1 MVIYFYICICYIG
14 PRASIQTT
22 ITHRYT
28 AKETFEYILYST
40 YVLLITTPFKGKT
53 NLTQFTM
60 KRKKLTQLFGL
71 MVLMLLMPG
80 ISFAQNLHVQGR
92 VLDELGEGL
101 IGAGVIIQGTTQGT
115 VTDIDGNYD
124 LPSVPQGAVLEFS
137 CVGYKTMQ
145 VQVTSQI
152 LNVTLE
158 PDSRLID
165 ESVVVAYGQAN
176 KVTITGAVTAVSG
189 ESLMKSP
196 VANVANALQG
206 NLPGVSAVQASGMPG
221 ADEPVIR
228 IRGVGSLNSADPLV
242 LVDGVER
249 PFSQLDPNEIASI
262 SVLKDASA
270 TAVFGVRG
278 ANGVILVT
286 TKRGEVGK
294 ASVTASASAAMQ
306 TIAQF
311 IDFADSYTYGQ
322 MYNYTQITD
331 MLPVNQWP
339 GSVKIGDYSPYGE
352 NVRFK
357 QDVMEHFRLGDM
369 PRTFPNTDWIDYI
382 MNDAAWQEQAN
393 VNVSGGTEKVR
404 YFVSAGYLNQNSLFK
419 TFSDNKNETFDFQRL
434 NYRANLDIEVS
445 KYSQLSLTL
454 GGRMQVRNTMVGG
467 EGFLFRYLQGA
478 TPYAGIGVDE
488 EGRHIIADP
497 NKVGAYDRDALS
509 NYYNLG
515 YENQSTN
522 ALNFDVQYKLDLS
535 FLTKGLDFKA
545 KASYNSEYTAQK
557 YRQNGYGTGLTYVAT
572 LDQDGNEVLRKENV
586 TWPIPYSE
594 GKWGSRNWYAE
605 ASFNYARRFGKHNI
619 GALLLYNQSKT
630 YYPWDSSNSLYQSI
644 PKGYVGLV
652 GRVTY
657 DYDTKY
663 LIDFNIG
670 YNGSENFAPGKRY
683 GTFPSV
689 SVGWIPSQEK
699 WWAPVKDVVSYLK
712 FRGSYGLVGNDN
724 TNGARFLYLPGTW
737 QFFQGHMGWNPQTQ
751 GANFG
756 TNGNW
761 LQGVRELTAG
771 NPNVTWEKATK
782 INVGVDAGF
791 FNDKL
796 HAYVDVFWEDRKDIL
811 VSNSST
817 LPAVTSLPANYVN
830 EGRVKNHGFE
840 VTLNWEQKIGDF
852 RYSISPN
859 FAYAKNKVI
868 EMLEVKPMYDYLSRT
883 GHPVGQ
889 RFGYE
894 LFEFYQPGTEERYYE
909 KYGVFMPDQNID
921 IKYGD
926 CVYVDLNNDGKIDQN
941 DQKPLGYTD
950 NPEITYSLNFN
961 FQYKGFDFTMLW
973 IGADHVSRQ
982 LNGYFRDQFGSTNTS
997 ALTQWVADNSWTE
1010 DNPDAILPRISFTNR
1025 VHNNRD
1031 SQAWVVDSK
1040 YVRLK
1045 NVEIGYTITPKK
1057 GSFFNYV
1064 RVYAS
1069 GNNLLTFADFKG
1081 NDPEAP
1087 GSGLDHGMR
1096 YPMTRLFNIGAQ
1108 INF

>member
-1 MVIYFYICICYIG
+1 
-14 PRASIQTT
+14 
-22 ITHRYT
+22 
-28 AKETFEYILYST
+28 
-40 YVLLITTPFKGKT
+40 
-53 NLTQFTM
+53 
-60 KRKKLTQLFGL
+60 
-71 MVLMLLMPG
+71 MLLMSG
-80 ISFAQNLHVQGR
+80 QAFAQNLR
-92 VLDELGEGL
+92 VTGKVVDENGEGV
-101 IGAGVIIQGTTQGT
+101 IGAGVVLQGTANGT
-115 VTDIDGNYD
+115 ITDVDGNYE
-124 LPSVPQGAVLEFS
+124 LPSVPQGATLEFS
-137 CVGYKTMQ
+137 CVGYKTML
-145 VQVTSQI
+145 VQVTGSR
-152 LNVTLE
+152 LDVTMA

-165 ESVVVAYGQAN
+165 ESVVVAYGQQN
-176 KVTITGAVTAVSG
+176 KVTITGSVAAVGG
-189 ESLMKSP
+189 EALLKSP

-228 IRGVGSLNSADPLV
+228 IRGVGSLNSAEPLV

-249 PFSQLDPNEIASI
+249 PFSQLDPNEIESI

-286 TKRGEVGK
+286 TKRGEIGK
-294 ASVTASASAAMQ
+294 ASVTASVSAAMQ
-306 TIAQF
+306 TISQF

-322 MYNYTQITD
+322 MWNYTAITD
-331 MLPVNQWP
+331 ALAPSDWP
-339 GSVKIGDYSPYGE
+339 GTVNITDYTPYADNGI
-352 NVRFK
+352 RFS
-357 QDVMEHFRLGDM
+357 QEVMEHFRTGDM
-369 PRTFPNTDWIDYI
+369 PTTFPNTDWIDYI

-404 YFVSAGYLNQNSLFK
+404 YFVSAGFLNQNSLLK
-419 TFSDNKNETFDFQRL
+419 TFSSNKNETFDYQRL
-434 NYRANLDIEVS
+434 NYRANLDINIS
-445 KYSQLSLTL
+445 KNSTLSLTL
-454 GGRMQVRNTMVGG
+454 GGRMQDRNTMGGG

-478 TPYAGIGVDE
+478 TPYAGIGIDE
-488 EGRHIIADP
+488 QGRHIISDA
-497 NKVGAYDRDALS
+497 NIVGPFDRDALS

-522 ALNFDVQYKLDLS
+522 ALNFDIQYKLDMG
-535 FLTKGLDFKA
+535 FLTKGLDFKV
-545 KASYNSEYTAQK
+545 KAAYNSEYTAQK
-557 YRQNGYGTGLTYVAT
+557 YRQNGYGTGVHYVAT
-572 LDQDGNEVLRKENV
+572 IVHGHEALRKENV

-605 ASFNYARRFGKHNI
+605 ASFNYARRFGKHNV

-630 YYPWDSSNSLYQSI
+630 YYPWDSDDSLYQSI

-663 LIDFNIG
+663 LLDFNIG

-689 SVGWIPSQEK
+689 SLGWIPSQEK
-699 WWAPVKDVVSYLK
+699 WWAPIKPVVSYLK
-712 FRGSYGLVGNDN
+712 FRASYGLVGNDN
-724 TNGARFLYLPGTW
+724 TNGARFLYLPGAWSFYT
-737 QFFQGHMGWNPQTQ
+737 GSMTWNPQER

-756 TNGNW
+756 VNGNW
-761 LQGVRELTAG
+761 LPAVKELTAG

-782 INVGVDAGF
+782 INVGMDAGF

-796 HAYVDVFWEDRKDIL
+796 HAYVDFFWEDRKDIL
-811 VSNSST
+811 VSNAST

-859 FAYAKNKVI
+859 FAFARNEVI

-889 RFGYE
+889 RFGYD
-894 LFEFYQPGTEERYYE
+894 LFEFYEPGATEERYFA
-909 KYGVFMPDQNID
+909 KYGVEMPDQVNP
-921 IKYGD
+921 IKPGD
-926 CVYVDLNNDGKIDQN
+926 CVYVDLNGDNIIDAN

-950 NPEITYSLNFN
+950 NPEITYSVNFN
-961 FQYKGFDFTMLW
+961 FQWKGLDFTMLW
-973 IGADHVSRQ
+973 IGADHVSRS

-997 ALTQWVADNSWTE
+997 ALTQYVADNSWTE
-1010 DNPDAILPRISFTNR
+1010 DNTDALLPRISFTNR

-1031 SQAWVVDSK
+1031 SQAWVINSR

-1045 NVEIGYTITPKK
+1045 NVELGYTFTPKK
-1057 GSFFNYV
+1057 GAFFNYI

-1069 GNNLLTFADFKG
+1069 GNNLLTFSDFKG

-1087 GSGLDHGMR
+1087 GSGLDYGVR

-1108 INF
+1108 FNF

>member
-1 MVIYFYICICYIG
+1 MFGLV
-14 PRASIQTT
+14 A
-22 ITHRYT
+22 
-28 AKETFEYILYST
+28 
-40 YVLLITTPFKGKT
+40 VLL
-53 NLTQFTM
+53 L
-60 KRKKLTQLFGL
+60 
-71 MVLMLLMPG
+71 
-80 ISFAQNLHVQGR
+80 ISGQIFAQNLNVHGK
-92 VLDELGEGL
+92 VLDENGEGL
-101 IGAGVIIQGTTQGT
+101 IGAGVVIQGTTQGT
-115 VTDIDGNYD
+115 ITDVDGSYQ
-124 LPSVPQGAVLEFS
+124 LSVPQGSTLEFS
-137 CVGYKTMQ
+137 CVGYKAQ
-145 VQVTSQI
+145 LVQVTGPN
-152 LNVTLE
+152 LTVTLA
-158 PDSRLID
+158 PDSKLID
-165 ESVVVAYGQAN
+165 ESVVVAYGSQN
-176 KVTITGAVTAVSG
+176 KVTITGAVTAVG
-189 ESLMKSP
+189 GDALMKSP
-196 VANVANALQG
+196 VPNVANALQG
-206 NLPGVSAVQASGMPG
+206 NLPGVTAVQPSGMPG

-228 IRGVGSLNSADPLV
+228 IRGVGSLNSAEPLV

-249 PFSQLDPNEIASI
+249 PFSQLDPNEIESI

-294 ASVTASASAAMQ
+294 ASVSASFSTAAQ
-306 TIAQF
+306 TISQF

-322 MYNYTQITD
+322 MWNYTAITD
-331 MLPVNQWP
+331 ALDPADWP
-339 GSVKIGDYSPYGE
+339 GSVNIADYTPYAG
-352 NVRFK
+352 NGIRFS
-357 QDVMEHFRLGDM
+357 QDVMEHFRTGDM
-369 PRTFPNTDWIDYI
+369 PTTFPNTDWIDYI
-382 MNDAAWQEQAN
+382 MNDVALQEQAN
-393 VNVSGGTEKVR
+393 VNVSGGTDKVR
-404 YFVSAGYLNQNSLFK
+404 YFVSAGFLNQNSLLK
-419 TFSDNKNETFDFQRL
+419 TFSQNKNETFDFQRL
-434 NYRANLDIEVS
+434 NYRANLDIDITKRS
-445 KYSQLSLTL
+445 TLSLTL
-454 GGRMQVRNTMVGG
+454 GGRMQDRNTMGGG

-478 TPYAGIGVDE
+478 TPYAGIGIDAS
-488 EGRHIIADP
+488 GRHIISDS
-497 NKVGAYDRDALS
+497 NIVGPFDRDALS
-509 NYYNLG
+509 NYYDLG

-522 ALNFDVQYKLDLS
+522 ALNFDIQYKLDMG
-535 FLTKGLDFKA
+535 FLTKGLDFKV

-557 YRQNGYGTGLTYVAT
+557 YRQNGYGTGVHYVAT
-572 LDQDGNEVLRKENV
+572 LVDGQEVLRKENV

-605 ASFNYARRFGKHNI
+605 ASFNYARRFGKHNV

-630 YYPWDSSNSLYQSI
+630 YYPWDSDDSIYQSI

-663 LIDFNIG
+663 LLDFNIG

-699 WWAPVKDVVSYLK
+699 WWAPVKNVISYLK

-737 QFFQGHMGWNPQTQ
+737 QFYNGSMTWNPQER

-756 TNGNW
+756 VNGNW
-761 LQGVRELTAG
+761 LPAVKELTAG

-782 INVGVDAGF
+782 INIGMDAGF
-791 FNDKL
+791 FQDKL
-796 HAYVDVFWEDRKDIL
+796 HAYVDFFWEDRKDIL
-811 VSNSST
+811 VSNEST

-859 FAYAKNKVI
+859 FAFARNQII
-868 EMLEVKPMYDYLSRT
+868 EMLEVPPMYDYLSRT
-883 GHPVGQ
+883 GLPVGQ
-889 RFGYE
+889 RFGYD
-894 LFEFYQPGTEERYYE
+894 LFEFYEPGATEERYFA
-909 KYGVFMPDQNID
+909 KYGVEMPDQVTA
-921 IKYGD
+921 IKPGD
-926 CVYVDLNNDGKIDQN
+926 CVYVDLNGDNVIDAN

-950 NPEITYSLNFN
+950 NPEITFSVNFN
-961 FQYKGFDFTMLW
+961 FQWKGLDFTMLW

-997 ALTQWVADNSWTE
+997 ALTQYVADNSWTE
-1010 DNPDAILPRISFTNR
+1010 DNTDAILPRISFTNR

-1031 SQAWVVDSK
+1031 SQAWVVDSR
-1040 YVRLK
+1040 YIRLK
-1045 NVEIGYTITPKK
+1045 NVEIGYAFVPKQK
-1057 GSFFNYV
+1057 DAFFNYI

-1087 GSGLDHGMR
+1087 GSGLDYGVR
-1096 YPMTRLFNIGAQ
+1096 YPMTRLFNIGVQ
-1108 INF
+1108 VNF

>member
-1 MVIYFYICICYIG
+1 
-14 PRASIQTT
+14 
-22 ITHRYT
+22 
-28 AKETFEYILYST
+28 
-40 YVLLITTPFKGKT
+40 
-53 NLTQFTM
+53 
-60 KRKKLTQLFGL
+60 
-71 MVLMLLMPG
+71 MLLMSG
-80 ISFAQNLHVQGR
+80 QAFAQNLR
-92 VLDELGEGL
+92 VTGKVVDENGEGV
-101 IGAGVIIQGTTQGT
+101 IGAGVVLQGTTNGT
-115 VTDIDGNYD
+115 ITDVDGNYE
-124 LPSVPQGAVLEFS
+124 LPSVPQGATLEFS
-137 CVGYKTMQ
+137 CVGYKTMT
-145 VQVTSQI
+145 VQVTGNR
-152 LNVTLE
+152 LDVTMA

-165 ESVVVAYGQAN
+165 ESVVVAYGQQN
-176 KVTITGAVTAVSG
+176 KVTITGSVAAVGG
-189 ESLMKSP
+189 EALLKSP

-228 IRGVGSLNSADPLV
+228 IRGVGSLNSAEPLV

-249 PFSQLDPNEIASI
+249 PFSQLDPNEIESI

-294 ASVTASASAAMQ
+294 ASVTASVSAAMQ
-306 TIAQF
+306 TISQF
-311 IDFADSYTYGQ
+311 IDFTDSYTYGQ
-322 MYNYTQITD
+322 MWNYTAITD
-331 MLPVNQWP
+331 ALDPSEWP
-339 GSVKIGDYSPYGE
+339 GTVNITDYTPYAG
-352 NVRFK
+352 NGIRFS
-357 QDVMEHFRLGDM
+357 QDVMEHFRTGDM
-369 PRTFPNTDWIDYI
+369 PTTFPNTDWIDYI
-382 MNDAAWQEQAN
+382 MNDHAWQEQAN

-404 YFVSAGYLNQNSLFK
+404 YFVSAGFLNQNSLLK
-419 TFSDNKNETFDFQRL
+419 TFSQNKNETFDYQRL
-434 NYRANLDIEVS
+434 NYRANLDINIS

-454 GGRMQVRNTMVGG
+454 GGRMQDRNTMGGG

-478 TPYAGIGVDE
+478 TPYAGIGIDE
-488 EGRHIIADP
+488 QGRHIISDS
-497 NKVGAYDRDALS
+497 NIVGPFDRDALS
-509 NYYNLG
+509 NYYDLG

-522 ALNFDVQYKLDLS
+522 ALNFDIQYKLDMS
-535 FLTKGLDFKA
+535 FLTKGLDFKV
-545 KASYNSEYTAQK
+545 KAAYNSEYTAQK
-557 YRQNGYGTGLTYVAT
+557 YRQNGYGTGVHYVAT
-572 LDQDGNEVLRKENV
+572 IVDGQEVLRKENV

-594 GKWGSRNWYAE
+594 GKWGNRNWYAE
-605 ASFNYARRFGKHNI
+605 ASFNYARRFGKHNV

-630 YYPWDSSNSLYQSI
+630 YYPWDSDNSLYQSI

-663 LIDFNIG
+663 LLDFNIG

-689 SVGWIPSQEK
+689 SLGWIPSQEK
-699 WWAPVKDVVSYLK
+699 WWAPIKPVVSYLK
-712 FRGSYGLVGNDN
+712 FRASYGLVGNDN
-724 TNGARFLYLPGTW
+724 TNGARFLYLPGAWSFYT
-737 QFFQGHMGWNPQTQ
+737 GSMTWNPQER

-756 TNGNW
+756 VNGNW
-761 LQGVRELTAG
+761 LPAVKELTAG

-782 INVGVDAGF
+782 INVGMDAGF

-796 HAYVDVFWEDRKDIL
+796 HAYVDFFWEDRKDIL
-811 VSNSST
+811 VSNAST

-859 FAYAKNKVI
+859 FAFARNQVI

-883 GHPVGQ
+883 GLPVGQ
-889 RFGYE
+889 RFGYD
-894 LFEFYQPGTEERYYE
+894 LFEFYEPGATEERYFA
-909 KYGVFMPDQNID
+909 KYGVEMPDQVTA
-921 IKYGD
+921 IKPGD
-926 CVYVDLNNDGKIDQN
+926 CVYVDLNGDNVIDAN

-950 NPEITYSLNFN
+950 NPEITYSVNFN
-961 FQYKGFDFTMLW
+961 FQWKGLDFTMLW

-997 ALTQWVADNSWTE
+997 ALTQYVADNSWTE
-1010 DNPDAILPRISFTNR
+1010 DNTDAILPRISFTNR

-1031 SQAWVVDSK
+1031 SQAWIINSR

-1045 NVEIGYTITPKK
+1045 NVELGYTFTPKK
-1057 GSFFNYV
+1057 GGFFNYI

-1087 GSGLDHGMR
+1087 GSGLDYGVR

-1108 INF
+1108 FNF